1 MLSVIQ
7 GKKVKA
13 TKGLGQ
19 DNSLDIYKDVYAYRK
34 KGSSAYRKTGA

>member
-19 DNSLDIYKDVYAYRK
+19 ENSLDFYKDVYAYRK
-34 KGSSAYRKTGA
+34 RESSARRKIGA